1 MLVTGRGEGDDLSS
15 GGESGKS
22 LVPTN
27 GLNFANVLC
36 KLQGGGEE
44 DGQGLEGRG
53 DLKAEP

>member
-1 MLVTGRGEGDDLSS
+1 MTGRGEGDDLSS
-15 GGESGKS
+15 RGESGKS

-27 GLNFANVLC
+27 GLIFANVLC